1 MFSGKKWPKIDG
13 YLGYFTLLIGVIT
26 YNPMNNWIRG
36 HYLLVVRLG
45 DVRLGDSSV
54 KNTRV

>member
-1 MFSGKKWPKIDG
+1 MAENRWL
-13 YLGYFTLLIGVIT
+13 LGLFHPTYRTWIIT